1 MYLDACR
8 WGLTLQTY
16 VQLTMLDQ
24 HTRPQVPFRC
34 LVLTLLTF
42 SSNEGYMIARK
53 GALTEKAFLGLQC
66 CLAFSVLGQGLCSCS
81 SLRSNL
87 QCPHP
92 PASSQEIAVMPL

>member
-42 SSNEGYMIARK
+42 SSNEEDNERK
-53 GALTEKAFLGLQC
+53 AER
-66 CLAFSVLGQGLCSCS
+66 QG
-81 SLRSNL
+81 R
-87 QCPHP
+87 
-92 PASSQEIAVMPL
+92 